1 MPTLQV
7 RDLPEDIYERLA
19 FFARL
24 ENRSLAQQTI
34 VFLRDGVERRASGK
48 LRRRQLLES
57 YEGIRGVTCLPD
69 PATLIREDRETR

>member
-19 FFARL
+19 FCARI

-57 YEGIRGVTCLPD
+57 YEGICGEAGLPE
-69 PATLIREDRETR
+69 PAALIREDRETR